1 MMFNQKECFTSYPKN
16 FINKGPVPYINE
28 FTLETIKLD
37 MSYIIDFKLT
47 LKEAV
52 YDNEQILGISQGGSP
67 ILSIER
73 DGKTQNFSLYVKN
86 DGSMTKIY
94 TFSSEKDIENHFEI
108 MRISNSTTN
117 AFFFYKNNTY
127 LGTNSVNSS
136 STEEGAA
143 NIVTNFDGK
152 KLYAGELKDLV
163 IAFNNQNINRKTAE
177 NLLKEK
183 LFNSVLVL
191 GGSLQKGE
199 RIQSS
204 DGVHSLIFNDDG
216 ILSLNDNIF
225 NKGLDEFVDEDNNLQ
240 FTSSSSE
247 NWKSNLDNYQNALL
261 LKFYN
266 NGNVV
271 LEDNVKNVLWNT
283 NTVNKN
289 SKHFVIHNGG
299 SLSIYNKNGE
309 SVWSL

>member
-1 MMFNQKECFTSYPKN
+1 MFNQKECFTSYPKN
-16 FINKGPVPYINE
+16 FTNKGVVPYINE

-47 LKEAV
+47 LKEAI
-52 YDNEQILGISQGGSP
+52 YNNEQIIGLSQGNSP

-73 DGKTQNFSLYVKN
+73 DGKTQKFSLYVKN
-86 DGSMTKIY
+86 DGTMTKIH

-108 MRISNSTTN
+108 MRISNTTTN
-117 AFFFYKNNTY
+117 AFFFYKNNNY
-127 LGTNSVNSS
+127 LGTSTINSS
-136 STEEGAA
+136 STEEGTA
-143 NIVTNFDGK
+143 NIMTNFNGK
-152 KLYAGELKDLV
+152 KLYTGELKDLV
-163 IAFNNQNINRKTAE
+163 IAFNSGNINRKTSE
-177 NLLKEK
+177 NLLNEK
-183 LFNSVLVL
+183 QFNSVLVL
-191 GGSLQKGE
+191 GDSLKKGN
-199 RIQSS
+199 RLQSS
-204 DGVHSLIFNDDG
+204 DSVHSLIFNDDG

-225 NKGLDEFVDEDNNLQ
+225 NKGLDEFVDQENKLQ
-240 FTSSSSE
+240 YTSSSNE

-271 LEDNVKNVLWNT
+271 LEDNAKNSLWST